1 MLTVSDRCARGE
13 SPDKSGPLL
22 ERRLDELGY
31 QVLGLE
37 LICDGKETVSQKL
50 REICARRDARLIL
63 TTGGSGLAPRDETP
77 EGTLAVA
84 ERLVPGLMEAA
95 RRACSAITPLA
106 ALSRGVAGIRGESL
120 IVNLPGHPK
129 AALETLDSI
138 QELLPHALEILGVP
152 GECDRTGRGEGSSRS

>member
-1 MLTVSDRCARGE
+1 VSDRCARGE
-13 SPDKSGPLL
+13 KPDESGPAL
-22 ERRLDELGY
+22 RQRLSELGY
-31 QVLGLE
+31 LVIGLE
-37 LICDGKETVSQKL
+37 LICDGEETVSQKL

-84 ERLVPGLMEAA
+84 ERVVPGLMEAA
-95 RRACSAITPLA
+95 RRACSALTPVA
-106 ALSRGVAGIRGESL
+106 ALSRGVAVIRGESL

-138 QELLPHALEILGVP
+138 QGLLPHALEILGAA
-152 GECDRTGRGEGSSRS
+152 GDCDRTGRGEGIPRS